1 MERFLGFIIV
11 VLAVTASAEPAGGE
25 GGAFSKRRKRN
36 GWNAFALRTRALVAK
51 NQRRGLI

>member
-11 VLAVTASAEPAGGE
+11 VLAVTASAELAGGE

-36 GWNAFALRTRALVAK
+36 GWNAFALRTRARVAK
-51 NQRRGLI
+51 TQRRGLI

>member
-1 MERFLGFIIV
+1 MGRFFAFIIV
-11 VLAVTASAEPAGGE
+11 VLAVTASAAFAGGE

-36 GWNAFALRTRALVAK
+36 GWNAFALRTCALVAK

>member
-1 MERFLGFIIV
+1 MGRFLAFIIV
-11 VLAVTASAEPAGGE
+11 VLAVTASAFARGE

-36 GWNAFALRTRALVAK
+36 GWNAFAPRTRALVAK